1 MNLITAMLRKT
12 FTFFC
17 RKNFED
23 YHYSICL
30 TTIILM
36 IYQKDLTLRAV
47 FLKFLSL
54 IYDIGFC
61 FRGHFYPFSR
71 TTCSDSDFSWK
82 QLTARTGNHV
92 EWVGSVAIEH

>member
-1 MNLITAMLRKT
+1 
-12 FTFFC
+12 
-17 RKNFED
+17 
-23 YHYSICL
+23 
-30 TTIILM
+30 M

-47 FLKFLSL
+47 FLKFHCL

-92 EWVGSVAIEH
+92 EWVGSVAIEHWKVFEIVSSLAHQNDVDTNDQVES